1 MSPTYRGRRSKCLTF
16 WYHMYGSGVGT
27 LKAYSRVAGVSQRK
41 IGADL
46 FNQTG
51 NKGDMWKIAQVT
63 LPRALRFQVSC

>member
-1 MSPTYRGRRSKCLTF
+1 
-16 WYHMYGSGVGT
+16 MYGSGVGT